1 VASASRHF
9 IRLKHCCKLSK
20 LEHTR
25 RLENQQRGA
34 YLKGMSTFTTA
45 VAEYTSS
52 PVITLNETDSVLAA
66 REKLAMLRISAL
78 AVVDRDGGLVGV
90 ISRSDLLRIGRRRA
104 SQTTEKRRQVLA
116 LPNVPVRQVMT
127 QSVEIIAAS
136 TTLAEA
142 AKRMTRQR
150 VHRLY
155 ISSDRRPEGV
165 LSTKDLMQAVVDARV
180 SLPVSELMNPNV
192 VSVRASDA
200 LSVAIDRMASAEQ
213 QGLVVVED
221 DYPVG
226 VFTQEDALA
235 AREAPPDL
243 PIDQFMQPRVICVP
257 VALPVFR
264 AAEQA
269 IAAHTRRV
277 LAVDG
282 TAVRGVVSG
291 MDFAR
296 LVAHS

>member
-1 VASASRHF
+1 
-9 IRLKHCCKLSK
+9 
-20 LEHTR
+20 
-25 RLENQQRGA
+25 
-34 YLKGMSTFTTA
+34 MSTFTTA
-45 VAEYTSS
+45 VAEYMNS

-66 REKLAMLRISAL
+66 ADRLAMLRISAL

-104 SQTTEKRRQVLA
+104 SQNDKHADKRRQALA

-127 QSVEIIAAS
+127 PSVEIIAAS

-142 AKRMTRQR
+142 AKRMTRQH

-165 LSTKDLMQAVVDARV
+165 LSTKDLMQAIVDARV
-180 SLPVSELMNPNV
+180 SLPVSELMNKTV
-192 VSVRASDA
+192 VSVRAADP
-200 LSVAIDRMASAEQ
+200 LSLAIDRMASAQEH
-213 QGLVVVED
+213 GLVVVED
-221 DYPVG
+221 EWPVG

-243 PIDQFMQPRVICVP
+243 PVDQFMQPRVICVP
-257 VALPVFR
+257 VALPAFR

-282 TAVRGVVSG
+282 SAVRGVVSG

-296 LVAHS
+296 LIAHS

>member
-1 VASASRHF
+1 
-9 IRLKHCCKLSK
+9 
-20 LEHTR
+20 
-25 RLENQQRGA
+25 
-34 YLKGMSTFTTA
+34 MSSFTTT
-45 VAEYTSS
+45 VAEYMNS

-66 REKLAMLRISAL
+66 QDKLAMLRISAL

-90 ISRSDLLRIGRRRA
+90 ISRTDLLRIGRRRPT
-104 SQTTEKRRQVLA
+104 QVDKTEKTHKRRHALV

-127 QSVEIIAAS
+127 PSVEIIAAS

-142 AKRMTRQR
+142 AKRMTRQN

-180 SLPVSELMNPNV
+180 SLPVSELMNQAV
-192 VSVRASDA
+192 VSVRASDP
-200 LSVAIDRMASAEQ
+200 LSVAIDRIASAKQ
-213 QGLVVVED
+213 QGLVVVEEEW
-221 DYPVG
+221 PVG

-235 AREAPPDL
+235 AREAPPDE

-257 VALPVFR
+257 VALPAFR

-282 TAVRGVVSG
+282 STVRGVVSG

-296 LVAHS
+296 LIAHS

>member
-1 VASASRHF
+1 
-9 IRLKHCCKLSK
+9 
-20 LEHTR
+20 
-25 RLENQQRGA
+25 
-34 YLKGMSTFTTA
+34 MSTFTTA
-45 VAEYTSS
+45 VGEYMNS

-66 REKLAMLRISAL
+66 QDKLAMLRISAL

-90 ISRSDLLRIGRRRA
+90 ISRTDLLRIGRRRA
-104 SQTTEKRRQVLA
+104 SESSKRRHALA

-127 QSVEIIAAS
+127 PYVEIIASS
-136 TTLAEA
+136 TTLADA
-142 AKRMTRQR
+142 AKRMTRQN

-155 ISSDRRPEGV
+155 ISNDRRPEGV

-180 SLPVSELMNPNV
+180 SLPVSELMNQSV
-192 VSVRASDA
+192 VSVRSTDP
-200 LSVAIDRMASAEQ
+200 LSLAVDRMATAQQ
-213 QGLVVVED
+213 QGIVVVED
-221 DYPVG
+221 EWPVG

-235 AREAPPDL
+235 AREAPPDA

-257 VALPVFR
+257 VALPAFR

-269 IAAHTRRV
+269 IAGHARRV

-296 LVAHS
+296 LIAHS

>member
-1 VASASRHF
+1 
-9 IRLKHCCKLSK
+9 
-20 LEHTR
+20 
-25 RLENQQRGA
+25 
-34 YLKGMSTFTTA
+34 MSTLTTA
-45 VAEYTSS
+45 VAEYMSS

-66 REKLAMLRISAL
+66 QDKLAMLRISAL

-90 ISRSDLLRIGRRRA
+90 ITRSDLLRIGRKRA
-104 SQTTEKRRQVLA
+104 AQADKRRQALV

-127 QSVEIIAAS
+127 PSVEIITAS

-142 AKRMTRQR
+142 AKRMTRQQ
-150 VHRLY
+150 VQRLY

-180 SLPVSELMNPNV
+180 SLPVSELMNKTV
-192 VSVRASDA
+192 VSVRAADP
-200 LSVAIDRMASAEQ
+200 LSVAIDRMASAQEH
-213 QGLVVVED
+213 GLVVLED
-221 DYPVG
+221 EWPVG

-243 PIDQFMQPRVICVP
+243 PVDQFMQRRVICVP
-257 VALPVFR
+257 VTLPAFR

-282 TAVRGVVSG
+282 SAVRGVVSG

-296 LVAHS
+296 LIAHS